1 MPFNTALARNIDT
14 MGVPTR
20 KQKLEAETPLKHFL
34 RPLMEEAMMRRM
46 AMMQNQQPPQLPAS
60 VGGMVEPPSISPL
73 ENALMSTPQ
82 TGGGT
87 TSSPQRTPM
96 GRGGM

>member
-34 RPLMEEAMMRRM
+34 RPLIEEAMMRRM

-60 VGGMVEPPSISPL
+60 VRGMVEPPSISPL

-87 TSSPQRTPM
+87 TGSPQRTPM
-96 GRGGM
+96 DRGGM